1 MKKVFTA
8 AALALSCV
16 LTAPAQANVNDF
28 SICLADSLNGKERKQ
43 LATWVFYAMAAHPE
57 LKELANVSQER
68 RIEMDKSVAKLMTRL
83 LTEDCS
89 EHVVAAMHQ
98 DPLAIQRAFE
108 FVGQVAMQEL
118 LADQA
123 VTNSISN
130 YAHYV
135 DQEAIASLFTK

>member
-8 AALALSCV
+8 AALALSCALV
-16 LTAPAQANVNDF
+16 APVQANVNDL

-57 LKELANVSQER
+57 LKEFATVSQDSR
-68 RIEMDKSVAKLMTRL
+68 LEMDKSVAKLMTRL
-83 LTEDCS
+83 LTKDCS
-89 EHVVAAMHQ
+89 EQVVTAMHQ

-118 LADQA
+118 LADQS
-123 VTNSISN
+123 VTSSISN

-135 DQEAIASLFTK
+135 DQEAIASMFTK